1 LSGKRVYQA
10 LAGNQQATLVEF
22 QDSEL
27 LTDETMPN
35 HRFLIFFLF
44 LSILPFKSAAQD
56 VPDPKQAELEMSVRV
71 WSMTGVELKELISKA
86 QSGDAQAQYWVGI
99 KCQEGQLESTDPK
112 EAPTWF
118 LKSAQQGFAPA
129 QRTYG
134 KLVANN
140 NPPEGERWL
149 LRAAERGDADAEMW
163 LGAAYEQNWF
173 GTVDLQE
180 SIKWYRKAAEAGQVD
195 AQMLLGNR
203 YEMGHGVEQNYALAA
218 QWYRKAAEHVLP
230 LSTGASEARY
240 RLALLYIEG
249 HGVPQDYVQA
259 YFWLRLV
266 GPEENVNKAKAH
278 MTAAQIDEGEELVKR
293 WKEHHRLKPEIARA
307 YDIKEEP

>member
-1 LSGKRVYQA
+1 MNLPQ
-10 LAGNQQATLVEF
+10 
-22 QDSEL
+22 
-27 LTDETMPN
+27 
-35 HRFLIFFLF
+35 LF
-44 LSILPFKSAAQD
+44 CFVLFPGISQFNSAAQD
-56 VPDPKQAELEMSVRV
+56 TPDQKQAEFEKYVRV
-71 WSMTGVELKELISKA
+71 WAMTGNELEELVSKA
-86 QSGDAQAQYWVGI
+86 KSGDREAQYWVGI
-99 KCQEGQLESTDPK
+99 KCEEGQLESMDSTG
-112 EAPTWF
+112 APTWF
-118 LKSAQQGFAPA
+118 LKSAQQGFPPA
-129 QRTYG
+129 QRKYG
-134 KLVANN
+134 KLVADN

-149 LRAAERGDADAEMW
+149 LRAAEQGDAEAEMW

-230 LSTGASEARY
+230 LSTGADEGRY

-266 GPEENVNKAKAH
+266 GPEENVNKAKVH
-278 MTAAQIDEGEELVKR
+278 MTAAQVDEGEQLVKE
-293 WKEHHRLKPEIARA
+293 WKGNHRLKPEIARA
-307 YDIKEEP
+307 FDVKDEP